1 MKTIYNKLFVLILIA
16 AAASAGCKKGY
27 LDVNQDPNR
36 VTDDNITAQ
45 LIFPQAAHA
54 TGARSAS
61 GNFQFIENWMGYWS
75 ASGDFAIQQDETSYN
90 IDFTFGDPLWQ
101 AQYNVLFDL
110 YQVKIK
116 AQAKGDSLLAGA
128 SMVLSAKLF
137 QDLVDIFGNIP
148 YSQAFQNSK
157 YTQPAYDNAADVY
170 AALQKSLDSAII
182 YFGQSPRASF
192 TNVDIVNGG
201 NTTLWIKFANT
212 LKLRMLIRQSQ
223 MSGFNPAAEVAK
235 IKAKGGVLHAGETVD
250 VNPGYVNSANKQ
262 SPFYANY
269 GLTPTGAEASTSNR
283 ANVYF
288 VALLNS
294 TSDPR
299 LSRFFKAPVN
309 GGPITGTTY
318 GKSAGNPI
326 GAASSN
332 MGPGLA
338 GSATQNQWILTS
350 VESMFLEA
358 EAIARGWDL
367 GSSDAK
373 GAYENAVRESF
384 TWLGVPNAVAAANT
398 YMGAQAIADWNNSGG
413 TALSKAK
420 FITYQKYIALSGI
433 DPLETWSDHRRLNM
447 IPNKGYISVNP
458 SRLRDQLPV
467 RLLYPQSEYTTN
479 AANTNAQ
486 GPQNQFDSKLFW
498 QP

>member
-1 MKTIYNKLFVLILIA
+1 MKTIYNKLFVIILI
-16 AAASAGCKKGY
+16 AASAGCKKGY

-101 AQYNVLFDL
+101 NQYNVLFDL
-110 YQVKIK
+110 YQVKLK
-116 AQAKGDSLLAGA
+116 AQDKGDSLLAGA

-137 QDLVDIFGNIP
+137 QDLVDLFGNIP

-182 YFGQSPRASF
+182 YLGQAPRTSF

-201 NTTLWIKFANT
+201 NTSLWIKFANT

-223 MSGFNPAAEVAK
+223 MASFNPAAEVAK
-235 IKAKGGVLHAGETVD
+235 IKAKGGVLHAGESID
-250 VNPGYVNSANKQ
+250 VNPGYVNSAAKQ

-269 GLTPTGAEASTSNR
+269 GLTPTGAEASTVTR

-288 VALLNS
+288 VSLLNS

-299 LSRFFKAPVN
+299 LPRF
-309 GGPITGTTY
+309 
-318 GKSAGNPI
+318 
-326 GAASSN
+326 SN
-332 MGPGLA
+332 HRLMA
-338 GSATQNQWILTS
+338 
-350 VESMFLEA
+350 
-358 EAIARGWDL
+358 
-367 GSSDAK
+367 
-373 GAYENAVRESF
+373 
-384 TWLGVPNAVAAANT
+384 
-398 YMGAQAIADWNNSGG
+398 
-413 TALSKAK
+413 ALSPAQLMVRRQVTPMAPPALAWAPDWQEALRRTNGSIHHLKVCSWKPKA
-420 FITYQKYIALSGI
+420 
-433 DPLETWSDHRRLNM
+433 
-447 IPNKGYISVNP
+447 
-458 SRLRDQLPV
+458 LPV
-467 RLLYPQSEYTTN
+467 AGTW
-479 AANTNAQ
+479 AAVMLKQ
-486 GPQNQFDSKLFW
+486 HMRMP
-498 QP
+498 